1 MTTYA
6 GVMKKIDNDKGN
18 LSIMMSAEYG
28 EFNHYYCSEIVKILK
43 GLDDVWHS
51 PIDEQNAEKLKYYAK
66 QIMDRGGVQAL
77 SMNYYVMLKYLAED
91 NETWLKVKYLE
102 HLFDGVTS
110 KDGEVWRT

>member
-1 MTTYA
+1 MTTYIE
-6 GVMKKIDNDKGN
+6 VMKKIDNDKSI

-43 GLDDVWHS
+43 GLDDICHS
-51 PIDEQNAEKLKYYAK
+51 SVDEQNEEKLKFYAK
-66 QIMDRGGVQAL
+66 RIMDRGGLQAL

-91 NETWLKVKYLE
+91 HETWIKVTYLE

-110 KDGEVWRT
+110 KDGEIWRT